1 MNLMSALPT
10 DPVRSHLGVVDLF
23 KALAAQLIVL
33 HHLALYGPMSD
44 RAWPIAPG
52 LLGWLADEAR
62 IAVQVFLVVGGFLA
76 ARALAPHGLPDMANP
91 AGAVLRRFAKLV
103 LPYLAAMLLAVA
115 ASAAARAW
123 MTHDSIPAAPTPGQL
138 AAHALLLQ
146 DVLGAEALSAGIW
159 YIAIDFQLYALLA
172 ALLWLAA
179 RVIPQRH
186 RSLGVIL
193 AVAAA
198 MTASLLHFNRDPRWD
213 AWAVYFAGSYGL
225 GVLAWWASDGRR
237 SRAAFFLLLAA
248 MTIPA
253 LIALAV
259 DFRVRI
265 AVALFVALM
274 LVALVRSN
282 RMSMVSRLP
291 AIAFLGRI
299 SYALFLVHFPVCLL
313 VNAAFTRFAP
323 ADPWVQ
329 AGGMLAAWLASIAA
343 AAAFHRHVEI
353 PLGRGAF
360 PWSRRNARAERL
372 AP

>member
-1 MNLMSALPT
+1 MSPLSTAA
-10 DPVRSHLGVVDLF
+10 VRPHLGVVDLF
-23 KALAAQLIVL
+23 KAAASQLIVL
-33 HHLALYGPMSD
+33 HHLAFYGPMSD
-44 RAWPIAPG
+44 RAWPLAPG

-76 ARALAPHGLPDMANP
+76 AKTLAPHGLPDRANP
-91 AGAVLRRFAKLV
+91 AEAVLRRFAKLV
-103 LPYLAAMLLAVA
+103 LPYLAALLLAVA
-115 ASAAARAW
+115 ASAAARTW
-123 MTHDSIPAAPTPGQL
+123 MTHESIPASPAAAQL

-146 DVLGAEALSAGIW
+146 DVLGVEALSAGIW

-179 RVIPQRH
+179 RAAPDRH
-186 RSLGVIL
+186 RSRAVML

-198 MTASLLHFNRDPRWD
+198 MTASLLYFNRDPGWD

-225 GVLAWWASDGRR
+225 GVLAWWACDRER
-237 SRAAFFLLLAA
+237 SRAAFMLLLAA
-248 MTIPA
+248 LTIPA

-259 DFRVRI
+259 DFRIRI
-265 AVALFVALM
+265 AVALLTALM
-274 LVALVRSN
+274 LVVLVRKD
-282 RMSMVSRLP
+282 RMPVIARLL
-291 AIAFLGRI
+291 AIGYLGRI

-329 AGGMLAAWLASIAA
+329 GGGMLAAWLASIAA
-343 AAAFHRHVEI
+343 AAAFHRHIEI
-353 PLGRGAF
+353 PLSRGPF
-360 PWSRRNARAERL
+360 PWARRSARPTTL